1 MTDKWNNGMSENT
14 PETIIDLIR
23 HGEPE
28 GGRAFRGHSI
38 DDPLNEKGW
47 QQMWDAVGEDPPWDQ
62 IITSPLERCQAF
74 AEALMDVYK
83 IPCDT
88 EENFKEVGFGSWEG
102 RTPDEI
108 KEDNLKEYQD
118 FYLDPVNNRPQGAE
132 NLDQFI
138 KRVNNAYEQIIE
150 KYKGQHILIVAHA
163 GVNRAIIANALH
175 AAPIGL
181 YRIKVNNA
189 GISRI
194 KHDHL
199 GNHLL
204 YHNVQ
209 LADMT

>member
-1 MTDKWNNGMSENT
+1 MTR
-14 PETIIDLIR
+14 IDVIR

-28 GGRAFRGHSI
+28 GGHRYRGHGI
-38 DDPLNEKGW
+38 DDPLTEKGW

>member
-1 MTDKWNNGMSENT
+1 MSKEK

-23 HGEPE
+23 HGEPK

-38 DDPLNEKGW
+38 DDPLSEKGW
-47 QQMWDAVGEDPPWDQ
+47 QQMWDAVGDDLPWNQ

-74 AEALMDVYK
+74 AEALMDTYD
-83 IPCDT
+83 IPCET
-88 EENFKEVGFGSWEG
+88 EDNFKEVGFGCWEG

-108 KEDNLKEYQD
+108 KNDNINEYQN
-118 FYLDPVNNRPQGAE
+118 FYLDPVNARPQDAE
-132 NLDQFI
+132 NLDFFI
-138 KRVNNAYEQIIE
+138 QRVTQAYQQTIE
-150 KYKGQHILIVAHA
+150 KHQGKHILIVAHA

-175 AAPIGL
+175 ATPIGL

-199 GNHLL
+199 GSHLL

-209 LADMT
+209 LADIA

>member
-1 MTDKWNNGMSENT
+1 MSNEN

-28 GGRAFRGHSI
+28 GGQAFRGHSI
-38 DDPLNEKGW
+38 DDPLSENGW
-47 QQMWDAVGEDPPWDQ
+47 QQMWDAVGDDAPWDQ

-88 EENFKEVGFGSWEG
+88 EDNFKEVGFGSWEG
-102 RTPDEI
+102 RTPEEI

-118 FYLDPVNNRPQGAE
+118 FYLDPVKCRPKGAE
-132 NLDQFI
+132 PLKKFI
-138 KRVNNAYEQIIE
+138 KRVTDAYNDTIE
-150 KYKGQHILIVAHA
+150 KHKGKHILIVAHA

-194 KHDHL
+194 KNDHL

-209 LADMT
+209 LADIK

>member
-1 MTDKWNNGMSENT
+1 MSKEI

-38 DDPLNEKGW
+38 DDPLSEKGW
-47 QQMWDAVGEDPPWDQ
+47 QQMWDAVGEDLPWDQ

-74 AEALMDVYK
+74 AEAIMDAYN

-102 RTPDEI
+102 RTPTQI
-108 KEDNLKEYQD
+108 KEDNLQEYED
-118 FYLDPVNNRPQGAE
+118 FYIDPVNKRPKDAE
-132 NLDQFI
+132 DLNKFI
-138 KRVNNAYEQIIE
+138 HRVKTAYAKTIE
-150 KYKGQHILIVAHA
+150 KHQGKHILIVAHA

-175 AAPIGL
+175 TAPIGL

-189 GISRI
+189 GISRL
-194 KHDHL
+194 KHDYL
-199 GNHLL
+199 GDHLL

-209 LADMT
+209 LADITNR

>member
-1 MTDKWNNGMSENT
+1 MSNI

-38 DDPLNEKGW
+38 NDPLTENGW
-47 QQMWDAVGEDPPWDQ
+47 QQMWDAVGDDAPWDQ
-62 IITSPLERCQAF
+62 IVTSPLERCLAF

-83 IPCDT
+83 IPCAT

-102 RTPDEI
+102 RTPDEL
-108 KEDNLKEYQD
+108 KADNSEEYNA
-118 FYLDPVNNRPQGAE
+118 FYHDPVNSRPAGAE
-132 NLDQFI
+132 NLNGFI
-138 KRVNNAYEQIIE
+138 KRVSNAYNNTIE
-150 KYKGQHILIVAHA
+150 KYAGQHILIVAHA

-175 AAPIGL
+175 TAPIGL

-189 GISRI
+189 GISRL

-199 GNHLL
+199 GDHLL

-209 LADMT
+209 LTDMTAK

>member
-1 MTDKWNNGMSENT
+1 MSIAT
-14 PETIIDLIR
+14 PETIIDIIR

-38 DDPLNEKGW
+38 NDPLSEKGW
-47 QQMWDAVGEDPPWDQ
+47 QQMWDAVGEHAPWDQ

-83 IPCDT
+83 IPCDMV
-88 EENFKEVGFGSWEG
+88 ENFKEVGFGCWEG

-108 KEDNLKEYQD
+108 KEDNLKEYQN
-118 FYLDPVNNRPQGAE
+118 FYLDPVNARPEGAE
-132 NLDQFI
+132 DLNDFI
-138 KRVNNAYEQIIE
+138 ARVKDAYENTVE
-150 KYKGQHILIVAHA
+150 KYQGKHILIVAHA

-175 AAPIGL
+175 TAPIGL

-199 GNHLL
+199 GDHLL
-204 YHNVQ
+204 YHNVK
-209 LADMT
+209 LTDIMA

>member
-1 MTDKWNNGMSENT
+1 MPSTT

-38 DDPLNEKGW
+38 DDPLTEKGW
-47 QQMWDAVGEDPPWDQ
+47 QQMWDAVGETAPWDY

-74 AEALMDVYK
+74 AEALMDTYN
-83 IPCDT
+83 IPCET

-102 RTPDEI
+102 RTPDGI

-118 FYLDPVNNRPQGAE
+118 FYLDPVNKRPDGAE
-132 NLDQFI
+132 DLNKFI
-138 KRVNNAYEQIIE
+138 KRVKTAYEKAVE
-150 KYKGQHILIVAHA
+150 KHKGKHLLIVAHA

-175 AAPIGL
+175 TTPIGL

-189 GISRI
+189 GISRL

-199 GNHLL
+199 GDHLL

-209 LADMT
+209 LADIL

>member
-1 MTDKWNNGMSENT
+1 MSA
-14 PETIIDLIR
+14 TIPATTIDLIR

-38 DDPLNEKGW
+38 NDPLSEKGW
-47 QQMWDAVGEDPPWDQ
+47 QQMWDAVGDDVPWDQ
-62 IITSPLERCQAF
+62 IITSPLKRCQAF

-83 IPCDT
+83 IPCGT

-108 KEDNLKEYQD
+108 REDNLKEYQD

-138 KRVNNAYEQIIE
+138 KRVTNAYAQTIE

-209 LADMT
+209 LSDMATK

>member
-1 MTDKWNNGMSENT
+1 MSKET

-38 DDPLNEKGW
+38 DNPLSEKGW
-47 QQMWDAVGEDPPWDQ
+47 QQMWDAVGEDLPWDQ

-83 IPCDT
+83 IPCET
-88 EENFKEVGFGSWEG
+88 EDDFKEVGFGSWEG
-102 RTPDEI
+102 KTPDQI
-108 KEDNLKEYQD
+108 KADNLQEYEN
-118 FYLDPVNNRPQGAE
+118 FYIDPVNKRPKDAE
-132 NLDQFI
+132 DLNKFI
-138 KRVNNAYEQIIE
+138 KRVKTAYENTIE
-150 KYKGQHILIVAHA
+150 KHQGKHILIVAHA

-189 GISRI
+189 GISRL
-194 KHDHL
+194 KHDYL
-199 GNHLL
+199 GDHLL

-209 LADMT
+209 LADITNQ

>member
-1 MTDKWNNGMSENT
+1 MSNN

-38 DDPLNEKGW
+38 NDPLTEKGW
-47 QQMWDAVGEDPPWDQ
+47 QQMWDAVGEDAPWDQ
-62 IITSPLERCQAF
+62 IVTSPLERCQAF

-83 IPCDT
+83 IPCTT

-108 KEDNLKEYQD
+108 KTDNLKEYD
-118 FYLDPVNNRPQGAE
+118 AFYHDPVNSRPSGAE
-132 NLDQFI
+132 DLNDFI
-138 KRVNNAYEQIIE
+138 KRVKTAYNCTIE
-150 KYKGQHILIVAHA
+150 KYAGKHILIVAHA

-175 AAPIGL
+175 TAPIGL

-189 GISRI
+189 GLSRI

-199 GNHLL
+199 GDHLL

-209 LADMT
+209 LADMV

>member
-1 MTDKWNNGMSENT
+1 MPKET

-38 DDPLNEKGW
+38 NDPLTEKGW
-47 QQMWDAVGEDPPWDQ
+47 QQMWDAVGEDAPWDQ

-74 AEALMDVYK
+74 AEALMDVYN

-88 EENFKEVGFGSWEG
+88 VDDFKEVGFGSWEG

-108 KEDNLKEYQD
+108 KSENLKEYQD
-118 FYLDPVNNRPQGAE
+118 FYNDPIKCRPKGAE
-132 NLDQFI
+132 ALNKFI
-138 KRVNNAYEQIIE
+138 KRVTTAYTKTVE
-150 KYKGQHILIVAHA
+150 KYKGKHILIVAHA
-163 GVNRAIIANALH
+163 GVNRAIIAHALH
-175 AAPIGL
+175 AEPIGL

-189 GISRI
+189 GISRLL
-194 KHDHL
+194 HDQS
-199 GNHLL
+199 GSQLL
-204 YHNVQ
+204 YHNIQ

>member
-1 MTDKWNNGMSENT
+1 MQT

-38 DDPLNEKGW
+38 DDPLSEKGW
-47 QQMWDAVGEDPPWDQ
+47 QQMWDAVSENAPWDQ
-62 IITSPLERCQAF
+62 IVTSPLERCLAF
-74 AEALMDVYK
+74 AEALMDTYK

-88 EENFKEVGFGSWEG
+88 EDDFKEVGFGSWEG
-102 RTPDEI
+102 RAPDEI
-108 KEDNLKEYQD
+108 KEDNLKEYQN
-118 FYLDPVNNRPQGAE
+118 FYLDPVNKRPQGAE
-132 NLDQFI
+132 DLDQFI
-138 KRVNNAYEQIIE
+138 QRVINAYEQMIE
-150 KYKGQHILIVAHA
+150 KYKCQHILIVAHA

-209 LADMT
+209 LADIIDK

>member
-1 MTDKWNNGMSENT
+1 MQS
-14 PETIIDLIR
+14 TIIDVIR

-38 DDPLNEKGW
+38 NDPLSEKGW
-47 QQMWDAVGEDPPWDQ
+47 QQMWDAVGEDAPWDQ

-83 IPCDT
+83 IPCET
-88 EENFKEVGFGSWEG
+88 EDDFKEVGFGSWEG
-102 RTPDEI
+102 RTPDQI
-108 KEDNLKEYQD
+108 KEDNLQAYED
-118 FYLDPVNNRPQGAE
+118 FYIDPVNKRPKDAE
-132 NLDQFI
+132 DLNKFI
-138 KRVNNAYEQIIE
+138 KRVKTAYANTIE
-150 KYKGQHILIVAHA
+150 KHQGKHILIVAHA

-175 AAPIGL
+175 SAPIGL

-189 GISRI
+189 GISRL

-199 GNHLL
+199 GDHLL

-209 LADMT
+209 LADITSP

>member
-1 MTDKWNNGMSENT
+1 MSIAI

-38 DDPLNEKGW
+38 NDPLSEKGW
-47 QQMWDAVGEDPPWDQ
+47 QQMWDAVGEHAPWDQ

-88 EENFKEVGFGSWEG
+88 VDDFKEVGFGVWEG

-108 KEDNLKEYQD
+108 KKDNINEYQD
-118 FYLDPVNNRPQGAE
+118 FYLDPVNARPDGAE
-132 NLDQFI
+132 DLDGFI
-138 KRVNNAYEQIIE
+138 CRVKIAYENTVE
-150 KYKGQHILIVAHA
+150 KYRGKHILIVAHA

-175 AAPIGL
+175 TAPIGL

-199 GNHLL
+199 GDHLL
-204 YHNVQ
+204 YHNVK
-209 LADMT
+209 LTDIIT

>member
-1 MTDKWNNGMSENT
+1 MIKKPSTT
-14 PETIIDLIR
+14 IDLIR

-38 DDPLNEKGW
+38 NDPLSEKGW
-47 QQMWDAVGEDPPWDQ
+47 QQMWDAVGEDLPWDQ

-74 AEALMDVYK
+74 AEALMDTYK
-83 IPCDT
+83 IPCET

-102 RTPDEI
+102 KTPDEI
-108 KEDNLKEYQD
+108 KEDNLKEYQS
-118 FYLDPVNNRPQGAE
+118 FYLDPVNARPKGAE
-132 NLDQFI
+132 DLNEFI
-138 KRVNNAYEQIIE
+138 KRVKVAYEDAIE
-150 KYKGQHILIVAHA
+150 KYQGKHILIVAHA

-175 AAPIGL
+175 TAPIGL

-189 GISRI
+189 GISRL

-199 GNHLL
+199 GDHLL

-209 LADMT
+209 LADIITK